1 MTIWQSALLCSP
13 GQPSFSRGLI
23 SPIAPKAVWRICID
37 CIQLWAVVVSKL
49 LCETIMVI
57 FSTTIQRAIIEN
69 IVQFSGLGLSQM
81 DMSRTIGVSQGVTGS
96 WEQQFYTGATWASS
110 EDSYIKR
117 RMYPSTHLEAE
128 EFPLNWPE
136 SGCSWSGELGALSL
150 SVWSKGVFTHYECN
164 KSFYIITNVE
174 NYFCNI
180 CVCWFQIGTFSM
192 LCSQSMRH
200 WTKQSVQVS
209 IHLVG
214 KQRVSRDLLFL
225 VHCSVLI
232 SQRRHSIMHVTNWE
246 LEGE

>member
-1 MTIWQSALLCSP
+1 MWH
-13 GQPSFSRGLI
+13 
-23 SPIAPKAVWRICID
+23 ICID

-57 FSTTIQRAIIEN
+57 FPTTIQRAITEN

-174 NYFCNI
+174 NYFVI
-180 CVCWFQIGTFSM
+180 YVFAGFRSELFPWYVRSQWGIGPSNRCRLVFIW
-192 LCSQSMRH
+192 LGN
-200 WTKQSVQVS
+200 SVFHETYYFWCTV
-209 IHLVG
+209 V
-214 KQRVSRDLLFL
+214 F
-225 VHCSVLI
+225 
-232 SQRRHSIMHVTNWE
+232 W
-246 LEGE
+246 